1 MKQTVFGVVCMLV
14 LTFLAV
20 LFMTI
25 HGRTLRQTETDHALG
40 EAIDAAMSNVM
51 ETKIYTV
58 ETKEELV
65 ADFLESL
72 LIQMN
77 STSEVEVAVLNAD
90 EEKGILSIE
99 VTEHYTH
106 PNGSRGNVSEVRT
119 VIFEKEEEK
128 EPVKHQ
134 VEFYLSD
141 GVVYKKYELTEGEVC
156 SIPAVP
162 KQNGRKFAGWQ
173 FVTGGSGIAGG
184 TTVVCADGNVTK
196 TVLVSGGLPYTV
208 EEDTRLVAVFE

>member
-1 MKQTVFGVVCMLV
+1 M
-14 LTFLAV
+14 
-20 LFMTI
+20 
-25 HGRTLRQTETDHALG
+25 
-40 EAIDAAMSNVM
+40 
-51 ETKIYTV
+51 
-58 ETKEELV
+58 
-65 ADFLESL
+65 
-72 LIQMN
+72 
-77 STSEVEVAVLNAD
+77 
-90 EEKGILSIE
+90 
-99 VTEHYTH
+99 TEHYTH

-119 VIFEKEEEK
+119 VIFEKEDEK

-196 TVLVSGGLPYTV
+196 TVLSSGGLPYTV
-208 EEDTRLVAVFE
+208 GEDTRLLAVFE